1 VARAYTVATVALAL
15 GTSTKWLDNVLSHHR
30 VAGVVQERQGI
41 SRKLTVDGSLV
52 LALSITLIQDLSLPT
67 PRALK
72 VAEEMAANDGRY
84 QSPQGLNLALDLSA
98 FRTELLLRL
107 EHAVEIA
114 PIPKRGRPPS
124 SKTGRLT

>member
-1 VARAYTVATVALAL
+1 MALAL

-72 VAEEMAANDGRY
+72 IAEEMAANDGRY